1 MGIQTLVPNQYR
13 LHKWDGPL
21 DIRGTGGAMVTGNIA
36 IIPPDDADVHVE
48 SLSVTENGTYTASE
62 GTAYSP
68 VTVNVASVAG
78 FEPYGCRI
86 NEYYPSFIGIFPHG
100 SEYTHKIYSHN
111 KLYNDADVY
120 ANATSTFADKYT
132 NGFLVT
138 DGNSD
143 LNVYSVSGDNFDSYY
158 LSVEPLGSENPSSE
172 GWYEQYDHE
181 GTPELRQ
188 TSDTA
193 IVEGKAYYK
202 SYSDGNLYI
211 VFEYNNKQYGL
222 TTNSSNTLIEIPLQ
236 P

>member
-1 MGIQTLVPNQYR
+1 MGTQTLVPNQYR

-21 DIRGTGGAMVTGNIA
+21 ELKETGGAMVTGNIA
-36 IIPPDDADVHVE
+36 VIPPDDADVQVE
-48 SLSVTENGTYTASE
+48 SLSVTENGTYTAPE

-68 VTVNVASVAG
+68 VTVNVAGSAG

-86 NEYYPSFIGIFPHG
+86 DEYHPSYIGVFPHG
-100 SEYTHKIYSHN
+100 SEYARKIYSHS
-111 KLYNDADVY
+111 KLYNDTEVY
-120 ANATSTFADKYT
+120 SSSSSTFADKYT
-132 NGFLVT
+132 SGFLVT
-138 DGNSD
+138 SGNSD
-143 LNVYSVSGDNFDSYY
+143 LNVHSISNVNFDNYY
-158 LSVEPLGSENPSSE
+158 LPVEPLGSENPSSE

-181 GTPELRQ
+181 GTLELRQ

-193 IVEGKAYYK
+193 IVEGKTYYK

-222 TTNSSNTLIEIPLQ
+222 TTDSSNTLIEIPVQ